1 MPAIVIGKKLKAY
14 REGLKT
20 TLAEMAATLKVST
33 TTIVNY
39 ETGKRMPDI
48 DFLIDFAEA
57 TGEDFIYWLGLR
69 VAASSSPG
77 AAAVKARLDAIS
89 AAQGA
94 AEKQQDKIYVSLPL
108 YDIKDTATAASGDG
122 NGRVTNEMLQ
132 FSATWIKRELNATS
146 ADLFEIRVDDE
157 SMEPT
162 LRPGDTILLDRRASS
177 LDRDGVYILRMN
189 GVPLIKRMQI
199 LPGGVVKVASDNPAY
214 ETFTIRLSDIN
225 GREFAIL
232 GRVVWVVWAGR
243 RI

>member
-1 MPAIVIGKKLKAY
+1 MPTANIGKALKNY
-14 REGLKT
+14 RERMKI
-20 TLAEMAATLKVST
+20 TLAEMAEKIGVST

-39 ETGKRMPDI
+39 ETGKRMPEI
-48 DFLIDFAEA
+48 DFLIDFASA

-69 VAASSSPG
+69 VAERKTAG
-77 AAAVKARLDAIS
+77 ADAVKAALDAVS
-89 AAQGA
+89 ATLHPRGTQP
-94 AEKQQDKIYVSLPL
+94 DRTYVSLPL
-108 YDIKDTATAASGDG
+108 YDIKDAASAASA
-122 NGRVTNEMLQ
+122 NGSGLASNEVLQ
-132 FSATWIKRELNATS
+132 FSTTWIKRELNATS
-146 ADLFEIRVDDE
+146 SDLFEIRVDDE

-199 LPGGVVKVASDNPAY
+199 LPGGVVKVISDNPAY

-225 GREFAIL
+225 GQDYAIL